1 MDFKSAPTRN
11 VLVNI
16 TLIGKNILSLATKSL
31 CFLKTEPPISTTI
44 IDFRGQEVEA
54 IAGPY
59 EQDSIVTL
67 TCVSSGGKQ
76 IYQVFDLIKSLPGNP
91 SPEVT
96 WWRENRLIDR
106 SYEKTYQSVVQNTVK
121 IGPLARKDLGTV
133 ITCLSTNNNIS
144 VPVSSRVTVD
154 MIFPP
159 VDVSITT
166 MGQPL
171 SVGISYTVTCEVAGT
186 RPDPEIT
193 WWLGGEKLKQDHLV
207 DKDKDI
213 IRSTLIFTPETG
225 DHGKALACR
234 AENPLIADSG
244 IEDRWTLSVYCKSN
258 I

>member
-1 MDFKSAPTRN
+1 M
-11 VLVNI
+11 
-16 TLIGKNILSLATKSL
+16 
-31 CFLKTEPPISTTI
+31 
-44 IDFRGQEVEA
+44 
-54 IAGPY
+54 
-59 EQDSIVTL
+59 
-67 TCVSSGGKQ
+67 
-76 IYQVFDLIKSLPGNP
+76 
-91 SPEVT
+91 
-96 WWRENRLIDR
+96 
-106 SYEKTYQSVVQNTVK
+106 VQNTVK

-193 WWLGGEKLKQDHLV
+193 WWLGGEKLKNDHLV

-213 IRSTLIFTPETG
+213 VRSTLVFTPHAD
-225 DHGKALACR
+225 DHGKTLACR
-234 AENPLIADSG
+234 ADNPQIADSG
-244 IEDRWTLSVYCKSN
+244 MEDRWTLAVYCE
-258 I
+258 